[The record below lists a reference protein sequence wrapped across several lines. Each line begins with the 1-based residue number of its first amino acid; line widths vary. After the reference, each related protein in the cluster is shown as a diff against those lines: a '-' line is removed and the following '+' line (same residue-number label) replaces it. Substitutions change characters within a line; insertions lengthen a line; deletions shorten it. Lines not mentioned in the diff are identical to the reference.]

1 MANVFISHRAAD
13 ISEALRLAGE
23 LRQAGHD
30 VWLDEWVITVGDSI
44 VERIDA
50 GLDGAKYLVLC
61 YSDAGVMSP
70 WITREWMSALSRQL
84 EGEHIKILP
93 VRLTGRV
100 APAILAD
107 IKTADLQKDWET
119 GMALLLRSIN

>member
-13 ISEALRLAGE
+13 VSEAERLAEE

-44 VERIDA
+44 VEQIDA
-50 GLDGAKYLVLC
+50 GLVCAKYLVLC

-84 EGEHIKILP
+84 QGQGVKVLP
-93 VRLTGRV
+93 VRLTGRA

-107 IKTADLQKDWET
+107 IKTVDLQKNWDK
-119 GMALLLRSIN
+119 GMALLLRSIK